1 MISHVFPPAALT
13 LHTPRLE
20 LRLPTPDELAHLATT
35 AAQGIHHPD
44 TTPFSTPWTT
54 GTPQQVAS
62 RVVLHHWR
70 ALGNWDPHHW
80 ALPLAAFHHGHP
92 IGIQELKARHLATT
106 HTVSTGSWLGQPHH
120 GNGYG
125 KEMRNAVL
133 HLAFTTLGAH
143 RARSAA
149 FDTNPASLAVSHAL
163 GYTHDGTEELVVLDK
178 PVRQHRLLLTRDTWT
193 NPTPTTTTG
202 ATACLPWFGL

>member
-1 MISHVFPPAALT
+1 MISHAFPPAALT

-35 AAQGIHHPD
+35 AAQGIHHPH
-44 TTPFSTPWTT
+44 TTPFGTPWTT

-62 RVVLHHWR
+62 RTVLHHWR
-70 ALGNWDPHHW
+70 TLGNWEPHHW
-80 ALPLAAFHHGHP
+80 ALPLTAFLDGHP
-92 IGIQELKARHLATT
+92 IGTQELKAHHLATT
-106 HTVSTGSWLGQPHH
+106 RTVSTGSWLGQPHQGH
-120 GNGYG
+120 GYG

-149 FDTNPASLAVSHAL
+149 FDTNPASLAVSRAL

-178 PVRQHRLLLTRDTWT
+178 PVRQHRLLLTPDNWT

-202 ATACLPWFGL
+202 ATPCLPWFGL